1 MSQPELPW
9 PELPTPG
16 LLIELPLALPPALC
30 RAAGY
35 DGGGRYLAMWWTPL
49 GDELML
55 ADGEV
60 TFTGWWPASTLVGH
74 PLGRVILSPYELG
87 SSEREAAH
95 WLLADRF
102 QGTLHVGLALDVR
115 QLHATQPSELA
126 AAVEILGADH
136 VQQLIQTHLS
146 APAGRPDP
154 REVERQLERSRRL
167 VWELAAWLDGT
178 LTQLPP

>member
-1 MSQPELPW
+1 MSQW

-16 LLIELPLALPPALC
+16 RLIELPLALPPALC
-30 RAAGY
+30 HAAGY
-35 DGGGRYLAMWWTPL
+35 DGGARYLAMWWTPL
-49 GDELML
+49 GDELLL

-60 TFTGWWPASTLVGH
+60 TFTGWWPAWTTLVGH

-87 SSEREAAH
+87 SSDSDATH

-102 QGTLHVGLALDVR
+102 QDTLHVGLALDVR
-115 QLHATQPSELA
+115 QLLATQPSELA

-146 APAGRPDP
+146 APATPADP
-154 REVERQLERSRRL
+154 REVQRQLERSRRL
-167 VWELAAWLDGT
+167 VGELAAWLDAT
-178 LTQLPP
+178 LAQLQP